1 MLQDAIL
8 KKSAKISKKL
18 TGEIIWYF

>member
-8 KKSAKISKKL
+8 KKSAKISKIL
-18 TGEIIWYF
+18 ASEIIWYF